1 MKKKILYVLH
11 LRHVFIM
18 LFLYFTVPKP
28 TCSMKKTADKL
39 GGDYFYMSVYT
50 NSIAWCQLACVRDE
64 ECWYASAVPPMLG
77 WFPCQ
82 LYHRESRETRNVTGA
97 VFFEKECKQGRR
109 RNLLKK
115 S

>member
-1 MKKKILYVLH
+1 
-11 LRHVFIM
+11 
-18 LFLYFTVPKP
+18 
-28 TCSMKKTADKL
+28 MKKTADKL
-39 GGDYFYMSVYT
+39 GGDDFYMSVYT

-97 VFFEKECKQGRR
+97 VFYEKECKQGSKLQLKLPIAIY
-109 RNLLKK
+109 RNLFQV
-115 S
+115 